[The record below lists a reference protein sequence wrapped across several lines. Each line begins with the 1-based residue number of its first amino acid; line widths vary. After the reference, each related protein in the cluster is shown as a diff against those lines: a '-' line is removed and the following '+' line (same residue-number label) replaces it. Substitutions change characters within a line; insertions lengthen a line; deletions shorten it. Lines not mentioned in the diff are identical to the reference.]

1 MLVSEENKEIILKF
15 KMPYWPTIWLLFIG
29 NFFGFVFLLP
39 FLITYQKHLIVSLQH
54 ICAGIWGV
62 TLIADVVLGFV
73 CIAFFKVKLKPNGIS
88 CFNFWGIY
96 SFVLW
101 EEMRAIKIFDL
112 FGLQY
117 ARVFFRDSKVPLWV
131 PLFIKNRQ
139 EFSKALSE
147 FAPSSNLLRQTFE
160 QQN

>member
-1 MLVSEENKEIILKF
+1 MSVSGENEKTILKF
-15 KMPYWPTIWLLFIG
+15 RMPYWPVMWLLFIG
-29 NFFGFVFLLP
+29 NLLGFVFLLP
-39 FLITYQKHLIVSLQH
+39 FLITHQKHLTVSLQH
-54 ICAGIWGV
+54 ICAVIWGV
-62 TLIADVVLGFV
+62 TLIADILLGFV
-73 CIAFFKVKLKPNGIS
+73 CIACFKVKLKPNGIS

-101 EEMRAIKIFDL
+101 EEMRAIKIFSL
-112 FGLQY
+112 FGLRY
-117 ARVFFRDSKVPLWV
+117 ARVFFRDSKFPLWV

-160 QQN
+160 LQN

>member
-15 KMPYWPTIWLLFIG
+15 KNAVLANNMAIVYRQFFWLR
-29 NFFGFVFLLP
+29 FLLP